1 MKLCRIMNCLH
12 EYENNKAH
20 YGCALMISSAKKEI
34 TMILLKHRMIQF
46 FILAPFVLLITSC
59 AAGNVQ
65 FSQETP
71 AGFWW
76 GLWHGIIS
84 VISLIVHIFNESVVV
99 YEIDNTGAW
108 YDFGFLLGVISVWSR
123 GCHASCKITR
133 KNKCDK
139 EWEEIGDKV
148 EKKVMRKLTEWAE
161 VEESSEPGGD
171 WEEISEKVEKK
182 LKRKIRE
189 WAEKD

>member
-1 MKLCRIMNCLH
+1 MIILNYRLYKLL
-12 EYENNKAH
+12 
-20 YGCALMISSAKKEI
+20 ALI
-34 TMILLKHRMIQF
+34 
-46 FILAPFVLLITSC
+46 PFVLLVASC
-59 AAGNVQ
+59 AAGDTQ

-84 VISLIVHIFNESVVV
+84 VISLIVHIFNENVAV
-99 YEIDNTGAW
+99 YELHNAGAW
-108 YDFGFLLGVISVWSR
+108 YDFGFLLGVIFVWGG
-123 GCHASCKITR
+123 GCHANCKSTE
-133 KNKCDK
+133 KKQCEK

-148 EKKVMRKLTEWAE
+148 EKKVMHNFRKWAE
-161 VEESSEPGGD
+161 DEEAGESDKE
-171 WEEISEKVEKK
+171 WEEIGGKVEKK